1 MLMLWIALKLVSL
14 YYQTQLHVLISLL
27 LAVVNCFKISIFVLS
42 NTTSL
47 FVKIILF
54 LLWIALKLVSL
65 YYQTQQI
72 KKYPRNLQELWIAL
86 KLVSLYYQTQP
97 YLWQMQTRTVVNCF
111 KISIFVLSNTT
122 WPRLTAFH
130 PLLWIALKLVSLYYQ
145 TQPKLFNK
153 YGIERCELL

>member
-86 KLVSLYYQTQP
+86 KLVSLYYQTQ
-97 YLWQMQTRTVVNCF
+97 
-111 KISIFVLSNTT
+111 LS
-122 WPRLTAFH
+122 
-130 PLLWIALKLVSLYYQ
+130 
-145 TQPKLFNK
+145 
-153 YGIERCELL
+153 